1 MKIIL
6 TLSLR
11 LSIISIILF
20 SFILSKEMVTSSNI
34 KILSKFT
41 NSLAIHILCICL
53 YKNFDP
59 LFPTK

>member
-1 MKIIL
+1 MKIIE

-34 KILSKFT
+34 KILSSFT
-41 NSLAIHILCICL
+41 NSLAINILYFCL

-59 LFPTK
+59 LVPTK